1 MLFMRLAAVHLL
13 GPTAVRDYNP
23 VGHLATMGA
32 GESIHK
38 EKVEMKRC
46 LIMTSLALASLT
58 ASPLYAQQGASG
70 TPSTADAIR
79 QAYNNIKNNL
89 TKTADKMSEADY
101 DFKPTPAQTSFG
113 GWVAHVA
120 GAQTAICSRINGAA
134 QAPGPAKTSK
144 ADLQA
149 ALADSFKTCDAAY
162 AALTDANANDSVQS
176 FRGNTTRLAALA
188 GNTAHDNEC
197 YGSMA
202 VYLRLKGIVPPS
214 TEAMAGRG
222 R

>member
-1 MLFMRLAAVHLL
+1 
-13 GPTAVRDYNP
+13 VR
-23 VGHLATMGA
+23 

-38 EKVEMKRC
+38 EKVEMKNA
-46 LIMTSLALASLT
+46 LMMTLLAVASLS
-58 ASPLYAQQGASG
+58 ASLLYAQQGAPSG
-70 TPSTADAIR
+70 TPSTPDAIR
-79 QAYNNIKNNL
+79 RDYNNIKNNL
-89 TKTADKMSEADY
+89 TKAADKMAEADY
-101 DFKPTPAQTSFG
+101 DFKPTPAQMSFG
-113 GWVAHVA
+113 GWVAHVT
-120 GAQTAICSRINGAA
+120 GAQVAICSRVNGAA

-176 FRGNTTRLAALA
+176 FRGSATRLASLV
-188 GNTAHDNEC
+188 GNIEHDNEV

-214 TEAMAGRG
+214 TEAAAGRG